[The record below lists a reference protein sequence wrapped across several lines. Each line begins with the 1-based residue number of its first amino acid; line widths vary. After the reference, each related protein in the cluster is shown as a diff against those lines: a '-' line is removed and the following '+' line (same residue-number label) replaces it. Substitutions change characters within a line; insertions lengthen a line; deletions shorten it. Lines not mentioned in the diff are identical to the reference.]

1 MKLVIL
7 VAVFSILVYHSDGK
21 EASVYDFKVPDIKGQ
36 SVDLG
41 AYKGQVT
48 LIVNVA
54 SQCGHTDS
62 HYKALKRLQD
72 ILGFKDKFSVL
83 AFPSNDF
90 GEQEP
95 WEEKEIEE
103 FVRGH
108 FKADFPLFSKV
119 KVIGDEADPL
129 WKFIVSSSGVSPQW
143 NFQKY
148 LISKEG
154 KVLKSWDA
162 TVSVESIFTYVQNV
176 IDGNLAG
183 AEKSFASTSGEK
195 STTGN
200 SRGESVDESENA
212 KEEL

>member
-1 MKLVIL
+1 VLCSVIIL
-7 VAVFSILVYHSDGK
+7 VLIGCANCDKS
-21 EASVYDFKVPDIKGQ
+21 SVYDFQVPDIKGEN
-36 SVDLG
+36 VDL
-41 AYKGQVT
+41 ATYKGQVT
-48 LIVNVA
+48 LVVNVA

-119 KVIGDEADPL
+119 KVIGDDAHPL
-129 WKFIVSSSGVSPQW
+129 WKFIVSSSGISPQW

-148 LISKEG
+148 LVSKEG
-154 KVLKSWDA
+154 KVIKSWDA
-162 TVSVESIFTYVQNV
+162 TTSVESIFSHVQNV
-176 IDGNLAG
+176 IDG
-183 AEKSFASTSGEK
+183 KPIDSKTSSSGES
-195 STTGN
+195 STPSSGSN
-200 SRGESVDESENA
+200 NRGESVDEDNDENA
-212 KEEL
+212 REEL

>member
-1 MKLVIL
+1 MKSVTLFATL
-7 VAVFSILVYHSDGK
+7 SILVYCSSCTAD
-21 EASVYDFKVPDIKGQ
+21 SVYDFKVTDIKGQ
-36 SVDLG
+36 TVDLG
-41 AYKGQVT
+41 TYKGQVT
-48 LIVNVA
+48 LIINVA

-95 WEEKEIEE
+95 WDEKEIEE

-119 KVIGDEADPL
+119 KVIGDDAHPL
-129 WKFIVSSSGVSPQW
+129 WKFIVSSSGVSPRW

-148 LISKEG
+148 LISQEG

-162 TVSVESIFTYVQNV
+162 TISVESIFSYVQNV
-176 IDGNLAG
+176 IDGNPNANDQSFSSTD
-183 AEKSFASTSGEK
+183 EKTPTS
-195 STTGN
+195 N
-200 SRGESVDESENA
+200 IRGENVDDSDNA